1 MYIDDVPMISDG
13 PRRRRLRAG
22 EITAIPRGLRAEPVA
37 PYPMVKQQITKKL
50 WGIDVYMYI
59 YISIYTYNYI
69 PICILYIHIIIYI
82 YT

>member
-59 YISIYTYNYI
+59 YIYLYT
-69 PICILYIHIIIYI
+69 HIIIYLYVYYI
-82 YT
+82 YI